1 MAPEYALRGHL
12 TEKADVFGF
21 GIVVLEVVSGRPN
34 FYIKDNERIYLL
46 ERVRKIGHNTEF
58 SFSLY
63 LTSMTTISQ
72 FTCTTI

>member
-34 FYIKDNERIYLL
+34 FHIKDNERIYLL
-46 ERVRKIGHNTEF
+46 ERV
-58 SFSLY
+58 
-63 LTSMTTISQ
+63 
-72 FTCTTI
+72 